1 MGQTIQGVGMNKIIL
16 LVLFTGAAD
25 AQQDWAYTDA
35 NANFDGSLTI
45 AQPLAANGTQTVS
58 LTSFNFAGLSLGSPN
73 GITMDGGLQNAG
85 DGLLQMSFT
94 TVNNAVTAWSAN
106 WYFGTPGTNTATSES
121 VTLSNTGD
129 TFLMETGGV
138 GCMPPYPGAASPCY
152 PIAFTGSGG
161 AWAAAPE
168 LSQDAAALTLLVGGL
183 LVLRGRRVVK

>member
-1 MGQTIQGVGMNKIIL
+1 MKKLICLIL
-16 LVLFTGAAD
+16 FAGAAD
-25 AQQDWAYTDA
+25 AQTTWDYTDA
-35 NANFDGSLTI
+35 NANFDGFLTI
-45 AQPLAANGTQTVS
+45 AQPLAANGVQTVS
-58 LTSFNFAGLSLGSPN
+58 LTSFDFAGLSLGSPN

-106 WYFGTPGTNTATSES
+106 WYFGTPGTNTATSEA

-152 PIAFTGSGG
+152 PISFTGSNG
-161 AWAAAPE
+161 AWTAAPE
-168 LSQDAAALTLLVGGL
+168 LDSASTAAALTLLIGGL
-183 LVLRGRRVVK
+183 MVLRGRRL